1 MSTTTFRTSPLHS
14 ELEQLSPTWT
24 TVAGMQA
31 ASCLGDNEMHFLETV
46 ALCDLSFLPRLG
58 LNGPGVSG
66 WLQTQDIE
74 VPAAM
79 YELATLSDGSSVVRI
94 GTNEVIIE
102 GVPGAGTID
111 KLTAA
116 LATDVKDVFNVTRNE
131 ASLALAGPAA
141 ADVLAQ
147 TCSVLVRDLLQ
158 QALVYTRVAGV
169 SAAVFQQELNGCN
182 CVRLIFDP
190 SYGIYMW
197 RELLKILAEYDGG
210 AVGFACLFPESQ

>member
-1 MSTTTFRTSPLHS
+1 MDL
-14 ELEQLSPTWT
+14 LK
-24 TVAGMQA
+24 
-31 ASCLGDNEMHFLETV
+31 TV

-58 LNGPGVSG
+58 LNGPGVTG

-74 VPAAM
+74 VPAAI
-79 YELATLSDGSSVVRI
+79 YELAALSDGSSIVRI

-116 LATDVKDVFNVTRNE
+116 LETETKNVFNVTRDE

-169 SAAVFQQELNGCN
+169 SAAVFQQELNGFN
-182 CVRLIFDP
+182 CVRLVFDP

-197 RELLKILAEYDGG
+197 RELLKIIAEYGGG
-210 AVGFACLFPESQ
+210 AVGYACLFPES